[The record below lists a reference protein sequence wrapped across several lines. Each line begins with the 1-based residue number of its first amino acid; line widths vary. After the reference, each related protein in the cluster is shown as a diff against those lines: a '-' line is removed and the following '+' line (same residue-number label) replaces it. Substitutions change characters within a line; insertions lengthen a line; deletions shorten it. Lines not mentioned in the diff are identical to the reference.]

1 MLNFKKGQ
9 KEFFYLL
16 PILIIYVGLIF
27 IVGRDNPIG
36 DGERYWQFSE
46 NILNGFYANKDLS
59 PGFLWNG
66 PGYPLFIAF
75 LRLFNLTTF
84 SITLFNSLFIYLSS
98 VFFFKTL
105 INYLS
110 FNKSLF
116 LSYFMIASNLTL
128 PIYATYLY
136 TEPITLFLVTLIL
149 YFIFKLFK
157 TDKNKYIVYSSIA
170 FTFLILIKV
179 IFAYFLPILV
189 ILLFFLKDIFLR
201 KIFLTLVLSLLFTL
215 PYQIYTYNL
224 TQKVFYWSDAGGDL
238 LYWIS
243 STEEIDL
250 GQWQEKNTPLLK
262 ETIKDKYSN
271 LNPNLLNSLNDKIF
285 ENRNKVHGAFLDSI
299 KNFNGIEK
307 DNALKHKALKNI
319 KNNKLIFLKN
329 WLFNVSR
336 LFTGSPTSLYFK
348 PPNTPIRSLINIAL
362 SSFLLF
368 IYLIS
373 VCIFILNPK
382 KHDKYVLVIFLFFI
396 IYLGGTSL
404 LAVQSQRFLIPITP
418 ALFLFSGIILNNT
431 IKLKIKND

>member
-1 MLNFKKGQ
+1 MLNFKKCQ

-16 PILIIYVGLIF
+16 PILIIYVCIIF

-66 PGYPLFIAF
+66 PGYPFFIAF
-75 LRLFNLTTF
+75 LRLFNFTTF
-84 SITLFNSLFIYLSS
+84 SITLFNALFIYLSS
-98 VFFFKTL
+98 VFFFKTS

-116 LSYFMIASNLTL
+116 LSYLMIASNLTL

-136 TEPITLFLVTLIL
+136 TEPITLLLITLIL
-149 YFIFKLFK
+149 YFIFKLFL
-157 TDKNKYIVYSSIA
+157 TDKNIYVIYTSLT
-170 FTFLILIKV
+170 FTFLILTKV
-179 IFAYFLPILV
+179 IFAYYLPVLV
-189 ILLFFLKDIFLR
+189 ILLIFLKEKFIK
-201 KIFLTLVLSLLFTL
+201 KIFITLFISLLFTI
-215 PYQIYTYNL
+215 PYQFYTYNL
-224 TQKVFYWSDAGGDL
+224 TQKLFYWSDAGGDL

-243 STEEIDL
+243 SKEEIDL
-250 GQWQEKNTPLLK
+250 GQWQEKNSPLLK

-271 LNPNLLNSLNDKIF
+271 LNSNLLNSLNDKIF
-285 ENRNKVHGAFLDSI
+285 ENRYKVHGAFLDSI
-299 KNFNGIEK
+299 KNLNGIEK
-307 DNALKHKALKNI
+307 DIALKHKALNNI
-319 KNNKLIFLKN
+319 KNNKLIFVKN

-348 PPNTPIRSLINIAL
+348 PPNTPIRSLINITL
-362 SSFLLF
+362 SSFLF
-368 IYLIS
+368 FSYLIS
-373 VCIFILNPK
+373 VCIFLLNPK
-382 KHDKYVLVIFLFFI
+382 KHDKYVFVIFLFFI

-418 ALFLFSGIILNNT
+418 ALFLFSGIILNKT
-431 IKLKIKND
+431 IKLNINND